1 MVACH
6 NLKIKS
12 QMHLVDETK
21 RTKKYFAQ
29 VLTNDLS
36 FPLKRQHSSAL
47 LFQVFVFSMHEIWFR
62 RAKQMLFVCW
72 LYYLRG
78 LWKSLFVLWYYDW
91 ISCKEA
97 LCFLFGFIYFFV
109 FFFSVLPHVSLFSFC
124 LRIILLLLLFFFFLD
139 QSTVGSCWHHRLLGK
154 KEHLAHTFQ
163 PIPCFLTTCM

>member
-1 MVACH
+1 MLAMSSLIASFAFSFFFFCYYYHHCYYFAFFFPPLFSLRGFSQSIVCVCAWVCVACRRIFILLIFSTMIVACH
-6 NLKIKS
+6 TLKIKS

-78 LWKSLFVLWYYDW
+78 LWKSLFVLW
-91 ISCKEA
+91 
-97 LCFLFGFIYFFV
+97 
-109 FFFSVLPHVSLFSFC
+109 
-124 LRIILLLLLFFFFLD
+124 
-139 QSTVGSCWHHRLLGK
+139 
-154 KEHLAHTFQ
+154 
-163 PIPCFLTTCM
+163 